1 MVHLPGRFIHMIRL
15 KANGVG
21 MLLLC
26 LAWWLTG
33 CFTLREPD
41 LPTATTSWNTP
52 TEPDVLLDN
61 FRLAITELNVVNY
74 ERCLKPELFRFTA
87 DPTISGQSVGIFQ
100 RWTIQEEL
108 EYVKNINAKRA
119 AVGNNRLQF
128 VGARRNFLTADSLEI
143 TSGYQL
149 SVYHTDTSFSQF
161 QYEGNMIMT
170 LVRGRNNEWSI
181 RSWQD
186 TKTGT
191 LPCWTELKA
200 YFVVPR

>member
-1 MVHLPGRFIHMIRL
+1 MAFLPQRSKYMKWFKVIQFWG
-15 KANGVG
+15 
-21 MLLLC
+21 LC
-26 LAWWLTG
+26 LVMSGLLNG

-119 AVGNNRLQF
+119 TVGNNRLQF
-128 VGARRNFLTADSLEI
+128 NGARRNFLTADSLEI

-161 QYEGNMIMT
+161 QFEGNMIMT

-186 TKTGT
+186 TKTGM